1 MNRIRF
7 IWLFVYESLFVF
19 LLSSCKEHSKSKIY
33 DSAPGGAV
41 STFDISGPIG
51 PSSSVGAADAT
62 INSGDYFKPKAPPFT
77 WTGSMSQA
85 VLGRLPSNCDDKS
98 AQANIGSVAIAI
110 SGECKIVAK
119 EVALKE
125 IADLGGMLAQEGIDL
140 LDVIDHGAGSQNLQ
154 VVDVAS
160 PKIDLGSVVEQQ
172 KANLD
177 KSSNQEE
184 VAIAKSYS
192 VEDGWI
198 GGARNYRVGSDQF
211 SASVTG
217 YFYVRNKKGM
227 ALHSS
232 ADVAGKAFGVQRSLI
247 FTKLETHALQLRQAA
262 SLNLQVQIFGQEAF
276 KEISLN
282 EPDKS
287 LNKTLLSV
295 NHNYPGTL
303 TFAVGPLPFRVSWA
317 FRIKGSV
324 PVNYNLRPTSLS
336 AGIGPNISSSVS
348 LEGGA
353 DVKFAK
359 AGVDGVFSIASAR
372 MSGNG
377 LVALTKDKDGKLAF
391 CYNGNIKLAVT
402 EVLGGKLTAYAQ
414 LGKPEKSLGK
424 LPLGWRGDMNF
435 VNWAGTSHELSIL
448 KTEDQC
454 FPADS
459 QSAL

>member
-7 IWLFVYESLFVF
+7 ILLFAVEFMF
-19 LLSSCKEHSKSKIY
+19 LILMNGCKEYSKSKI
-33 DSAPGGAV
+33 DSSAPGG
-41 STFDISGPIG
+41 SLSNFDVSGPIG
-51 PSSSVGAADAT
+51 PSPGVGAADAS
-62 INSGDYFKPKAPPFT
+62 INSEDYFKPKAAPFS
-77 WTGSMSQA
+77 WTDSMTET
-85 VLGRLPSNCDDKS
+85 VLGRLPSSCDDKPVPS
-98 AQANIGSVAIAI
+98 NSGSIAIAI
-110 SGECKIVAK
+110 SGECRVVARD
-119 EVALKE
+119 VAQRE
-125 IADLGGMLAQEGIDL
+125 IANLGGMLAQEGIDL
-140 LDVIDHGAGSQNLQ
+140 LDVIDHGAGSKDLQ

-160 PKIDLGSVVEQQ
+160 PKIDLGSLVEKQ

-177 KSSNQEE
+177 NSSNPED
-184 VAIAKSYS
+184 VAIAKNYS

-211 SASVTG
+211 SVSATG
-217 YFYVRNKKGM
+217 YFYVRNKKGV

-247 FTKLETHALQLRQAA
+247 FTKLETHALTLRQSA

-276 KEISLN
+276 KEISVN
-282 EPDKS
+282 EPEKS
-287 LNKTLLSV
+287 LSKSLLSV

-303 TFAVGPLPFRVSWA
+303 KFAIGPLPFSVSWA

-324 PVNYNLRPTSLS
+324 PVNYDLRPTSLS
-336 AGIGPNISSSVS
+336 AGIGPNISSTVS

-359 AGVDGVFSIASAR
+359 AGVDGIFSIASAR

-377 LVALTKDKDGKLAF
+377 LMALTEDKDGKLVF
-391 CYNGNIKLAVT
+391 CYNGNISLGVR

-435 VNWAGTSHELSIL
+435 VNWVGTSYDMTIL
-448 KTEDQC
+448 KTDDQC

-459 QSAL
+459 QSGS